1 MAQRASLATRERL
14 ILGVLLIV
22 QFMLILDVAIV
33 SVAVPSM
40 QESLGIRAG
49 DLQWVSTAY
58 TLTFGGLLV
67 AAGRIADLF
76 GRRRMFII
84 GTAVFTVSSLL
95 CGAVQE
101 SWQLFAARGA
111 QGVGAALVSPAILSL
126 LLTSFADE
134 SKRNRVLGLWGAVGS
149 GGAIAGQLIGG
160 VITDSLGWRWVFLV
174 NLPIGIIACL
184 VAPLLLARDGERSG
198 DRLDTTGAVTL
209 TLGLLFAV
217 FGVSRIADHGAD
229 TVVFGV
235 FVVAA
240 ILLAVFARHERR
252 YPDPLVPFDIF
263 DNRSLVG
270 GNLLSIVNG
279 VMVMTA
285 IFFSTLYMQHVLN
298 FSALQAGLAFAPVT
312 VVILIISGMTG
323 RLTDRFGIRALLV
336 TGAIFTGL
344 GILGLMAMR
353 VGGDYWLTVLPGL
366 LLLGIGQGLAFA
378 PATSAATHGVPDDRQ
393 GLAGGLVTM
402 SQQLGGAVGFAVL
415 ATIAAAVLPDPTT
428 SDPYALIDGYRLG
441 YLVGL
446 VLPVLGVIFALWLTP
461 GRTAPAASADQP
473 ATANT

>member
-84 GTAVFTVSSLL
+84 GTAVFTVSSLF

-101 SWQLFAARGA
+101 PWQLFAARGA

-134 SKRNRVLGLWGAVGS
+134 GVRNRVLGLWGAVGS

-160 VITDSLGWRWVFLV
+160 VITDSLGWRWIFLV
-174 NLPIGIIACL
+174 NLPIGILAC
-184 VAPLLLARDGERSG
+184 VAAPVLLARDGERSG
-198 DRLDTTGAVTL
+198 ERLDTAGAVTL
-209 TLGLLFAV
+209 TLGLLCAV
-217 FGVSRIADHGAD
+217 FGVSRIAEHGAD
-229 TVVFGV
+229 TVVIAV
-235 FVVAA
+235 FVLAA

-252 YPDPLVPFDIF
+252 YPEPLVPFDVF
-263 DNRSLVG
+263 ENRSLVG

-336 TGAIFTGL
+336 TGAVFTGL

-353 VGGDYWLTVLPGL
+353 VGGDYWITVLPGL
-366 LLLGIGQGLAFA
+366 LLLGVGQGLAFA
-378 PATSAATHGVPDDRQ
+378 PATAAATHGVPDDRQ
-393 GLAGGLVTM
+393 GLAAGLVTM

-461 GRTAPAASADQP
+461 GRTTPAAPADEP
-473 ATANT
+473 ATAGA